1 MKIFEIQ
8 VSLKSN
14 KFRFKVDKEREKY
27 LKRKGI
33 TRDTDIV
40 RNFVDENYDNII
52 RSFDNND
59 LEINAQVE
67 HLVKIDI

>member
-14 KFRFKVDKEREKY
+14 KFRIKVDKEREKY

-59 LEINAQVE
+59 LEINAQVK